1 MILCKVCQAFKLAD
15 EIHSKE
21 SCWAVF
27 SFGSVYIVVRNILW
41 LNTQLSP
48 DTLIVFKQKQL

>member
-1 MILCKVCQAFKLAD
+1 MKSIR
-15 EIHSKE
+15 
-21 SCWAVF
+21 WAVF